1 MNEFTKPISL
11 GCTDLQV
18 TPLGIGTW
26 AWGDR
31 RTWGYG
37 RTHTEADLQAAFE
50 SSLAAGINLFDTA
63 EIYGGGQSELLLGR
77 FIKAAQQRV
86 VVATKFMPYP
96 WRLRRGNLLRA
107 LRQSLDRLGLARVD
121 LYQIHWPFPPRSTE
135 TRVDE
140 LAKVV
145 ESGLVRAAGVSN
157 YSAEQTRRA
166 RAVLA
171 RHGIVLASNQ
181 VEYSLLKRSPERNG
195 VMQTCRELG
204 IALIAYSPIAM
215 GVLSGKY
222 TSQNP
227 PTGMLRGSRFSRKY
241 LARIQPLIGLLRQIG
256 QAHDGRN
263 PAQVALNW
271 VMCKGAVPIPGA
283 KNARQAQEN
292 AGALG
297 WRLAE
302 NEIASLDAASD
313 RVGTR

>member
-1 MNEFTKPISL
+1 MNEFTQPIPL
-11 GCTDLQV
+11 GHTDLHLI
-18 TPLGIGTW
+18 PLGIGTW

-37 RTHTEADLQAAFE
+37 RTHTEADLQAAFKT
-50 SSLAAGINLFDTA
+50 SLAAGINWFDTA
-63 EIYGGGQSELLLGR
+63 EIYGGGKSEHLLGR
-77 FIKAAQQRV
+77 FIKTAQQRV

-107 LRQSLDRLGLARVD
+107 LRQSLDRLGLAQVD
-121 LYQIHWPFPPRSTE
+121 LYQIHWPFPPRSIE
-135 TRVDE
+135 TWVDE

-166 RAVLA
+166 HAVLA
-171 RHGIVLASNQ
+171 RDGIVLASNQ

-204 IALIAYSPIAM
+204 ITLIAYSPMAM

-227 PTGMLRGSRFSRKY
+227 PRGMLRSSRFSREY
-241 LARIQPLIGLLRQIG
+241 LARIQPLISLLRKIG

-283 KNARQAQEN
+283 KNARQAHEN

-297 WRLAE
+297 WRLSE
-302 NEIASLDAASD
+302 DEIASLNAASD
-313 RVGTR
+313 RVGTK